1 MIMFADQNDYYMKK
15 YYCIAALATLA
26 IICLQMNYV
35 FNLYNSYI
43 TEKTLELHQALK
55 TAIDEELRDRNLT
68 RIGKEKKDEWVLK
81 RIPKSEMSPE
91 ELTKIQP
98 LDSINVDAA
107 REAGIGGTSAEIIM
121 QLMQN
126 RALAAGYP
134 LHIPT
139 LAQHF
144 SQQPQ
149 TAGLPYALY
158 LLDKDKN
165 VIASADSLQGRRADY
180 VSRPLSIGTQGLQ
193 YLRLEAAIPPS
204 DFILQN
210 VDILAA
216 SLLLMLTV
224 LLCVALQLGKIRRQA
239 NVLQRR
245 EDTINGTIHDLK
257 SPLNSVIATLSWIAM
272 GEGSEAK
279 RKALDIS
286 RAEVKH
292 LVCNIESLLVTV
304 RKDRHRLILK
314 KEAIDLPRLAEI
326 VKSSLD
332 TLYQAKPHSLQI
344 VNRLPSGIRICADG
358 MYIESVLRN
367 LAENALK
374 YADDGVQVQVTLS
387 ATEREAQVDVQD
399 NGWGIAP
406 RYQRKLFRQFY
417 QVPRDEAHARKGYG
431 IGLAQAKYIIDE
443 HKGRISVQSA
453 EGKGSTFS
461 FRIPLA

>member
-1 MIMFADQNDYYMKK
+1 MSYFRGKMIMFAGKIYYIMKRF
-15 YYCIAALATLA
+15 YYITFLAALAVV
-26 IICLQMNYV
+26 CLQA
-35 FNLYNSYI
+35 SYI
-43 TEKTLELHQALK
+43 YHLYETYKEEKVAEMHRALK
-55 TAIDEELRDRNLT
+55 TAINDELVYNTWEGIDKGLIAEKLEELAQQHDSS
-68 RIGKEKKDEWVLK
+68 G
-81 RIPKSEMSPE
+81 
-91 ELTKIQP
+91 IQLP
-98 LDSINVDAA
+98 QAGMGETMADVSLRFLQDARLYTGFSVDIQEVA
-107 REAGIGGTSAEIIM
+107 RYFS
-121 QLMQN
+121 
-126 RALAAGYP
+126 GY
-134 LHIPT
+134 LPT
-139 LAQHF
+139 QEHC
-144 SQQPQ
+144 
-149 TAGLPYALY
+149 YALH
-158 LLDKDKN
+158 LLDKDKH
-165 VIASADSLQGRRADY
+165 ITASVDSLQGHRANY
-180 VSRPLSIGTQGLQ
+180 TSELIPLSDFELQ

-210 VDILAA
+210 VGILAA

-367 LAENALK
+367 LVENALK

-417 QVPRDEAHARKGYG
+417 QVPRDEAHTRKGYG

>member
-1 MIMFADQNDYYMKK
+1 MIMFASQNDYYMKK
-15 YYCIAALATLA
+15 YYYISFLAVLA
-26 IICLQMNYV
+26 IICLQASYMH
-35 FNLYNSYI
+35 NLYNNYKA
-43 TEKTLELHQALK
+43 EKTAELHRALK
-55 TAIDEELRDRNLT
+55 IAIDEELRDRNWNK
-68 RIGKEKKDEWVLK
+68 IGKEKPDERLLTIRRK
-81 RIPKSEMSPE
+81 EDMTPQ
-91 ELTKIQP
+91 ELEQTRHA
-98 LDSINVDAA
+98 DTINVNAA
-107 REAGIGGTSAEIIM
+107 FEKGLGGSVTEIAF
-121 QLMQN
+121 QLMQD
-126 RALAAGYP
+126 LMLKDGHP
-134 LHIPT
+134 LRIPV

-144 SQQPQ
+144 SQQPEA
-149 TAGLPYALY
+149 TGEFYALY
-158 LLDKDKN
+158 LLDKN
-165 VIASADSLQGRRADY
+165 QNTIAVADSLQGRRADY
-180 VSRPLSIGTQGLQ
+180 VSRPLPIGTQGLQ

-210 VDILAA
+210 VGILAA

-367 LAENALK
+367 LVENALK

-417 QVPRDEAHARKGYG
+417 QVPRDEAHTRKGYG